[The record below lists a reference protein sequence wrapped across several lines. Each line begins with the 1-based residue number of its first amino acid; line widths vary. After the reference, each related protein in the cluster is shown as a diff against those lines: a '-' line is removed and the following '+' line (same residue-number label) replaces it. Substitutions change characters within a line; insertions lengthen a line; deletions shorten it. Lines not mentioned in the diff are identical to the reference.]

1 MKALNIAA
9 TGMMAQ
15 ELNVEV
21 ISHNVAN
28 MRTTGFKRQ
37 RAEFQDLLYDNL
49 RRTGSV
55 TSDAGT
61 VVPAGVQIGMG
72 VKTAATPRVM
82 SQGAVNLTEK
92 DLDLAIRGEG
102 FFRISLPDGS
112 TAYTRAGSF
121 ELDANGLLV
130 TVDGYQV
137 EPGITVPTNAR
148 DISISTDGTVEVLID
163 GQTTTTELGQ
173 IQLAR
178 FINPSGLEG
187 IGDNLFLETVAS
199 GTPQVSTPGDTG
211 FGTLL
216 QSHLEESNVNPVTEI
231 SDLIAA
237 QRAYEM
243 NARIITGADEMLSA
257 TANLR

>member
-55 TSDAGT
+55 TSDSGT
-61 VVPAGVQIGMG
+61 MVPAGVQIGMG
-72 VKTAATPRVM
+72 VKTAATPRIM
-82 SQGAVNLTEK
+82 GQGAVTLTEK

-137 EPGITVPTNAR
+137 EPAITVPTNAR

-163 GQTTTTELGQ
+163 GQTETTELGQ

-178 FINPSGLEG
+178 FINPAGLEG
-187 IGDNLFLETVAS
+187 IGDNLFLETTAS

-211 FGTLL
+211 FGSVL
-216 QSHLEESNVNPVTEI
+216 QKYLEESNVNPVTEI

>member
-1 MKALNIAA
+1 MKALSIAA

-37 RAEFQDLLYDNL
+37 RAEFQDLLYDNV
-49 RRTGSV
+49 RRMGSV
-55 TSDAGT
+55 TSDSGT
-61 VVPAGVQIGMG
+61 MVPAGVQIGMG

-82 SQGAVNLTEK
+82 SQGSINLTEK
-92 DLDLAIRGEG
+92 DLDLAIRGDG
-102 FFRISLPDGS
+102 FFRIRMPDGS

-137 EPGITVPTNAR
+137 EPGITVPNNAR
-148 DISISTDGTVEVLID
+148 DISISTEGTVEVLID
-163 GQTTTTELGQ
+163 GQTAPTELGQ

-178 FINPSGLEG
+178 FINRSGLEG
-187 IGDNLFLETVAS
+187 IGDNLFLETAAS
-199 GTPQVSTPGDTG
+199 GSPQVSTPGDTG
-211 FGTLL
+211 FGNLL
-216 QSHLEESNVNPVTEI
+216 QKNLEQSNVNPVTEI

>member
-1 MKALNIAA
+1 MKALHIAA

-21 ISHNVAN
+21 ISHNIAN

-37 RAEFQDLLYDNL
+37 RADFQDLLYENV
-49 RRTGSV
+49 RRMGSI
-55 TSDAGT
+55 TSDSGT
-61 VVPAGVQIGMG
+61 MVPAGVQIGMG

-82 SQGAVNLTEK
+82 SQGSINLTEK
-92 DLDLAIRGEG
+92 ELDIAIKGDG
-102 FFRISLPDGS
+102 FFRIRMPNGT

-121 ELDANGLLV
+121 DLDANGALV

-137 EPGITVPTNAR
+137 EPGITIPNNAR
-148 DISISTDGTVEVLID
+148 QISISAEGNVQVLID
-163 GQTTTTELGQ
+163 GQTDPSEIGQ

-178 FINPSGLEG
+178 FINRSGLES
-187 IGDNLFLETVAS
+187 IGDNLYLETTAS
-199 GTPQVSTPGDTG
+199 GSPQTGTPGSVG
-211 FGTLL
+211 YGTLL
-216 QSHLEESNVNPVTEI
+216 QQHLEEANVNPVTEI
-231 SDLIAA
+231 ADLIAA

-243 NARIITGADEMLSA
+243 NARIISGADEMLSA